1 MYIVNI
7 KKLFCDERITFVI
20 TKSSYC
26 MQEPVNVGIIQDPE
40 SNSPEQCVD
49 IAVSSAEDP
58 IKGHP

>member
-1 MYIVNI
+1 MLTLKQFWWV
-7 KKLFCDERITFVI
+7 RVTFVI

-26 MQEPVNVGIIQDPE
+26 IQEPVNVGIIQDPE
-40 SNSPEQCVD
+40 SNSPELCVD